1 MKQTH
6 MKRPQDNAESAA
18 RARPRPRTVQDLL
31 QANVDAIRR
40 LDVKALQPQSLTDRV
55 AGRIERFAGSP
66 RFIWIHVLWF
76 TAWIV
81 ANTIVP
87 VHHFDPFPFTFL
99 TLVVSLEA
107 IFLSAFILMSQNVS
121 AGLSDRRNQLD
132 LQINLLTEQEN
143 TKMLQMLVRISKHLG
158 IRDCE
163 DPEVRI
169 LEEATR
175 PEHLAQQIDKSSR
188 TDEPGPPRG
197 RKSRPQS

>member
-1 MKQTH
+1 MKHTH
-6 MKRPQDNAESAA
+6 TKRPQYDAEPVS
-18 RARPRPRTVQDLL
+18 RQRPGPRTVHDLL
-31 QANVDAIRR
+31 QANVEAIHR
-40 LDVKALQPQSLTDRV
+40 LDVKALQPQSLTDRL
-55 AGRIERFAGSP
+55 ASRIERFAGSP
-66 RFIWIHVLWF
+66 RFIWIHVVWF
-76 TAWIV
+76 AAWIV

-132 LQINLLTEQEN
+132 LQINLLAEQEN

-158 IRDCE
+158 ILDCE
-163 DPEVRI
+163 DPDVRI

-175 PEHLAQQIDKSSR
+175 LERLARQIDESS
-188 TDEPGPPRG
+188 TADEAGAPAR
-197 RKSRPQS
+197 RKARPDT